1 MVIHINLQS
10 AEDTQLRL
18 LNEGVQELN
27 KTLSSAGMNPAVLV
41 SKSGD
46 LCVEADDGEL
56 TDLTVDSLAT
66 LLRSVCIPGRLKKN
80 DSADTEEPEAV
91 FVEEPCLPR
100 PLIRSYMETRR
111 WTGVP
116 RIKQVARAPIIRP
129 DFTVRWEPGWDEA
142 TQCWVRQGLPEDR
155 RLVERTG
162 EDSFDIRQIFEQF
175 PFADKRLVAD
185 ALAAALTP
193 LLSTAINSALPA
205 LIVAA
210 RKPGSGKTEL
220 AKFCSIIGNG
230 GKTFTNWRGASELEK
245 MVQTFVSEDNRVVI
259 FDNIKSDIDSTIM
272 ESVITSRSISFRQ
285 MYSHRSI
292 TLRSNTFWSM
302 TSNGA
307 IVSPDMVRRSI
318 VVMLDK
324 DAYPAGW
331 DGTWPAKVEKG
342 ENALVTFMCHLIE
355 QWRIA
360 GCPKGSVE
368 FSNFEEWSGVV
379 SGILECAGIGGMWEA
394 REQVVDDAI
403 QTEDEDELPV
413 VEAIAA
419 VMGDAEWTA
428 GQLWEAI
435 NDMDGVVFGGAK
447 ALLIR
452 EWLKTTSKMR
462 KVGSKPGIPTGRAL
476 HSIDGKIITGC
487 NIVLSSRNLNGKKL
501 YSCRTLDG
509 TELPKASIPN
519 HNSVDL

>member
-10 AEDTQLRL
+10 PEDTQLRL

-27 KTLSSAGMNPAVLV
+27 RTLIGAGMNPGVLV

-46 LCVEADDGEL
+46 LCMESDDGEL

-80 DSADTEEPEAV
+80 TEKDADTEEPI

-100 PLIRSYMETRR
+100 PLIRAYMETRR
-111 WTGVP
+111 WTDVP
-116 RIKQVARAPIIRP
+116 RIKQIARAPIVRP
-129 DFTVRWEPGWDEA
+129 DFTIRWNPGWDEA
-142 TQCWVRQGLPEDR
+142 TRCWVLQGLPEDR
-155 RLVERTG
+155 RLIEREG
-162 EDSFDIRQIFEQF
+162 DGFDIREIFSQF

-185 ALAAALTP
+185 ALAAAFTP

-205 LIVAA
+205 FIVAA

-230 GKTFTNWRGASELEK
+230 GKTFTTWRGASELEK

-259 FDNIKSDIDSTIM
+259 FDNIKNDIDSTIM

-285 MYSHRSI
+285 MYSHRSM

-331 DGTWPAKVEKG
+331 DGTWPAKVEVA
-342 ENALVTFMCHLIE
+342 ENALVTFMCYLIE
-355 QWRIA
+355 QWRAA
-360 GCPKGSVE
+360 GCPKGSVK
-368 FSNFEEWSGVV
+368 FSNFEEWSEVV

-394 REQVVDDAI
+394 REQVVGDAI
-403 QTEDEDELPV
+403 QTEDEDEMPV

-419 VMGDAEWTA
+419 VMGAAEFTA
-428 GQLWEAI
+428 GELWKSI
-435 NDMDGVVFGGAK
+435 NDMDGMIFGGTEAM
-447 ALLIR
+447 LVR
-452 EWLKTTSKMR
+452 EWLKTTGKMR
-462 KVGSKPGIPTGRAL
+462 GVGSKPGIPTGRAL
-476 HSIDGKIITGC
+476 HSLDGKIITGC
-487 NIVLSSRNLNGKKL
+487 NIVLNSRMKDGKKL
-501 YSCRTLDG
+501 YGCRTLDG
-509 TELPKASIPN
+509 SVLPPASIPN
-519 HNSVDL
+519 SKSTEL